1 MLVQLLFDLAYF
13 LSPLSNHTSK
23 QNKTKQN
30 KTKQNKK
37 LDNYSFQTNA
47 EQSVKLIVQAQILH
61 F

>member
-13 LSPLSNHTSK
+13 LSPLSNHSSK

-30 KTKQNKK
+30 KTKK

>member
-1 MLVQLLFDLAYF
+1 MLVQLLSDLAYF
-13 LSPLSNHTSK
+13 LSPLSNHSSK

-30 KTKQNKK
+30 KTKK